1 MRDKVIV
8 VMPAYN
14 AAKTLER
21 TYNDL
26 PKEVVDRVI
35 LVDDVS
41 QDETVEI
48 ARQLGLEVVVHIQNR
63 GYGGNQKTCYL
74 KALEAGAAI
83 VVMLHPDY
91 QYDSTLVPE
100 LIRPIQEG
108 RAEMVL
114 GSRFLGSGA
123 LRGGMPLY
131 KFISNRFL
139 TITENLVLSQHLSE
153 CHTGFRA
160 YSRRMLE
167 TIPFLLNS
175 DDFVFDTEVI
185 AQAAAFGFPIAE
197 IGVPTRYFKE
207 ASSVNFRRSV
217 VYGVGT
223 LVVMMRYLLT
233 KRGIVRYAQFTKT
246 LPEIISRYHLPQ
258 ILRRSPT
265 DVAED
270 APSVHEASAPLQ
282 RADSPSSA
290 TMAQSSGPLAEER
303 DRS

>member
-1 MRDKVIV
+1 MGGKIIV

-26 PKEVVDRVI
+26 PKEVVDKVI

-48 ARQLGLEVVVHIQNR
+48 ARQLGLEVIVHIQNK

-74 KALEAGAAI
+74 KALEDGADI

-91 QYDSTLVPE
+91 QYDSTLVPD

-108 RAEMVL
+108 RADMVL
-114 GSRFLGSGA
+114 GSRFLSGGTLA
-123 LRGGMPLY
+123 GGMPVY
-131 KFISNRFL
+131 KFLANRFL
-139 TITENLVLSQHLSE
+139 TIVENIVLGQNLSE

-160 YSRRMLE
+160 YSRELLL

-175 DDFVFDTEVI
+175 DNFVFDTEVI
-185 AQAAAFGFPIAE
+185 AQAVAFGFRIAE

-217 VYGVGT
+217 VYGLST
-223 LVVMMRYLLT
+223 LAVMA
-233 KRGIVRYAQFTKT
+233 RYALSKWNLVHSNQFEKT
-246 LPEIISRYHLPQ
+246 LTEVISRYHLPQ
-258 ILRRSPT
+258 ILGNSRPEALESIDELGQGGSRS
-265 DVAED
+265 
-270 APSVHEASAPLQ
+270 
-282 RADSPSSA
+282 
-290 TMAQSSGPLAEER
+290 
-303 DRS
+303 

>member
-1 MRDKVIV
+1 MPEKVIV

-26 PKEVVDRVI
+26 PRGIVDKII

-48 ARQLGLEVVVHIQNR
+48 ARKLGLDVVVHIQNR

-74 KALEAGAAI
+74 KALEDGADI

-91 QYDSTLVPE
+91 QYDSTLVPD
-100 LIRPIQEG
+100 LIRPIEEG
-108 RAEMVL
+108 KADIML
-114 GSRFLGSGA
+114 GSRFLSGGTLA
-123 LRGGMPLY
+123 GGMPTY

-139 TITENLVLSQHLSE
+139 TIVENTVLGQHLSE

-160 YSRRMLE
+160 YSRRFLE

-185 AQAAAFGFPIAE
+185 AQAAAFGFHIDE
-197 IGVPTRYFKE
+197 IGVPTRYFKD
-207 ASSVNFRRSV
+207 ASSVNFRRSIT
-217 VYGVGT
+217 YGLST
-223 LVVMMRYLLT
+223 LAVMA
-233 KRGIVRYAQFTKT
+233 KWNIVRYPQFKRT

-258 ILRRSPT
+258 ILRRPASPEAKPV
-265 DVAED
+265 DKSVGGGN
-270 APSVHEASAPLQ
+270 PS
-282 RADSPSSA
+282 
-290 TMAQSSGPLAEER
+290 
-303 DRS
+303 

>member
-1 MRDKVIV
+1 MLMKQKVIV

-26 PKEVVDRVI
+26 PKEVVDKVI

-48 ARQLGLEVVVHIQNR
+48 ARRLGLEVVVHIQNK

-74 KALEAGAAI
+74 KALEEGADI

-91 QYDSTLVPE
+91 QYDSTLVPD

-108 RAEMVL
+108 KADMML
-114 GSRFLGSGA
+114 GSRFLSGGTLA
-123 LRGGMPLY
+123 GGMPLY
-131 KFISNRFL
+131 KYISNRIL
-139 TITENLVLSQHLSE
+139 TFIENLVLGQHLSE

-160 YSRRMLE
+160 YSRRFLE

-175 DDFVFDTEVI
+175 DNFVFDTEVI
-185 AQAAAFGFPIAE
+185 AQAVAFGFRIGEIA
-197 IGVPTRYFKE
+197 VPTRYFKE
-207 ASSVNFRRSV
+207 ASSVNFKNSV
-217 VYGVGT
+217 IYGLST
-223 LVVMMRYLLT
+223 LAVMVRYLLA
-233 KRGIVRYAQFTKT
+233 KWNIVRYPQFKKT

-258 ILRRSPT
+258 IIRRQPAINT
-265 DVAED
+265 VETGNR
-270 APSVHEASAPLQ
+270 PSEG
-282 RADSPSSA
+282 
-290 TMAQSSGPLAEER
+290 SSG
-303 DRS
+303 S